1 MLVFLEQFFIQF
13 GYVAVFF
20 ILILCGFG
28 IPIPEDVTLVA
39 GGVISGLG
47 YKNVHIMAVTG
58 VLGVLV
64 GDGIMFM
71 LGRYYGNQILKFRPV
86 AKMLNPKRYA
96 LIRQKFDQYGN
107 RVMFVARFLPGLRSP
122 MFLVAGMSGKV
133 SFLRWLMMDGLAAI
147 LTVPLWVYL
156 GHFGAEN
163 KDWLMKQVHQFQY
176 GLYIV
181 CAIGAAWAGY
191 HLYHRRQGL
200 IARRDALLEKRRQR
214 RLAREAKQQQ
224 AKQATPQ
231 QPTSQQHSK

>member
-1 MLVFLEQFFIQF
+1 
-13 GYVAVFF
+13 
-20 ILILCGFG
+20 
-28 IPIPEDVTLVA
+28 
-39 GGVISGLG
+39 
-47 YKNVHIMAVTG
+47 
-58 VLGVLV
+58 
-64 GDGIMFM
+64 MFM
-71 LGRYYGNQILKFRPV
+71 LGRHYGNQILKFRPV
-86 AKMLNPKRYA
+86 GKMLNPKRYA

-133 SFLRWLMMDGLAAI
+133 SFMRWLMMDGLAAI

-200 IARRDALLEKRRQR
+200 IARRDELLEKRRQR
-214 RLAREAKQQQ
+214 RLTREAKQPQAQQ
-224 AKQATPQ
+224 STQ
-231 QPTSQQHSK
+231 QQSHSK

>member
-1 MLVFLEQFFIQF
+1 MLALLEQFFIQF

-47 YKNVHIMAVTG
+47 YKNVHIMAITG

-71 LGRYYGNQILKFRPV
+71 LGRHYGNQILKFRPV

-122 MFLVAGMSGKV
+122 MFLAAGMSGKV
-133 SFLRWLMMDGLAAI
+133 SFGRWLMMDGLATI

-181 CAIGAAWAGY
+181 CAIGVTWAGY

-200 IARRDALLEKRRQR
+200 IARRDALLDKRRQR
-214 RLAREAKQQQ
+214 RLANEAKQQE
-224 AKQATPQ
+224 KTQ
-231 QPTSQQHSK
+231 QQSHSE

>member
-13 GYVAVFF
+13 GYAAVFF

-47 YKNVHIMAVTG
+47 YKNVHFMAITG

-64 GDGIMFM
+64 GDGILFM
-71 LGRYYGNQILKFRPV
+71 LGRHYGEQILKFRPV

-163 KDWLMKQVHQFQY
+163 KDWLMRQVHQFQY

-200 IARRDALLEKRRQR
+200 IARRDELLEKRRQR
-214 RLAREAKQQQ
+214 RLTREAKQPQAQQ
-224 AKQATPQ
+224 STQ
-231 QPTSQQHSK
+231 QQSHSK

>member
-13 GYVAVFF
+13 GYAAVFF

-47 YKNVHIMAVTG
+47 YKNVHFMAVTG

-71 LGRYYGNQILKFRPV
+71 LGRHYGEQILKFRPV

-163 KDWLMKQVHQFQY
+163 KDWLMRQVHQFQY
-176 GLYIV
+176 GLYMV
-181 CAIGAAWAGY
+181 CPSGAAWAGY
-191 HLYHRRQGL
+191 HLYHRRHGL
-200 IARRDALLEKRRQR
+200 IPRRAALLQKRRQR
-214 RLAREAKQQQ
+214 RLTREAKQPQAQQ
-224 AKQATPQ
+224 STQ
-231 QPTSQQHSK
+231 QQSHSK

>member
-1 MLVFLEQFFIQF
+1 
-13 GYVAVFF
+13 
-20 ILILCGFG
+20 
-28 IPIPEDVTLVA
+28 
-39 GGVISGLG
+39 
-47 YKNVHIMAVTG
+47 MAVTG

-71 LGRYYGNQILKFRPV
+71 LGRHYGNQILKFRPV
-86 AKMLNPKRYA
+86 GKMLNPKRYA

-133 SFLRWLMMDGLAAI
+133 SFMRWLMMDGLAAI

-200 IARRDALLEKRRQR
+200 IARRDELLEKRRQR
-214 RLAREAKQQQ
+214 RLTREAKQPQAQQ
-224 AKQATPQ
+224 STQ
-231 QPTSQQHSK
+231 QQSHSK